1 MAREGVKLYHN
12 IRRPRSARE
21 IKKSTALTMT
31 ELAGTIR
38 RGKYTLLI
46 RRDSAIREFELSCI
60 ALAKYCHGS
69 IAENTRMG

>member
-1 MAREGVKLYHN
+1 
-12 IRRPRSARE
+12 
-21 IKKSTALTMT
+21 MT
-31 ELAGTIR
+31 ELVGTIS

-46 RRDSAIREFELSCI
+46 RRDSAIREFALSCI

>member
-1 MAREGVKLYHN
+1 MKPYPN
-12 IRRPRSARE
+12 ISNPKSTRE
-21 IKKSTALTMT
+21 IRKSTALTIT

-60 ALAKYCHGS
+60 ALEKYCHGS
-69 IAENTRMG
+69 IAENTKMG